1 MQFST
6 KLMGYRREQV
16 DKYVDE
22 LIKEYDKKIQSLQ
35 DDIEKMIMENEK
47 YKTELAGMQT
57 DLRKYQDSE
66 KAVAEVFIHA
76 QLRATSIE
84 EEAHK
89 KAAEIE
95 KAAIMEVEEKKKEMK
110 DLQANIVRAKK
121 EFEDVLNKYKNI
133 IVDLKDLQPDEEMPQ
148 L

>member
-1 MQFST
+1 
-6 KLMGYRREQV
+6 MGYRREQV

-95 KAAIMEVEEKKKEMK
+95 KTAIMEVEEKKKEMK